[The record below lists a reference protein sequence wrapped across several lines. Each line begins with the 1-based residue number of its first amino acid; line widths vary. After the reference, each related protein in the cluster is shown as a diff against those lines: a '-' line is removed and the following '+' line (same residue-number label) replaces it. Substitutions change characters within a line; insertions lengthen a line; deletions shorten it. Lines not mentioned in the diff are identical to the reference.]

1 MLECSTYIPKNEIK
15 MNNKKDFIDRKTNS
29 FIAIFDKFFDA
40 IKQDAKSFFIVI
52 LVLTNI
58 IIFYKYTNSLE
69 VRLDEREIYSDR
81 IIKEVKKQIRPEID
95 RNIEQRTQ
103 KIETKVDSAS
113 YSLEQ
118 LKEAVKRNIK

>member
-1 MLECSTYIPKNEIK
+1 